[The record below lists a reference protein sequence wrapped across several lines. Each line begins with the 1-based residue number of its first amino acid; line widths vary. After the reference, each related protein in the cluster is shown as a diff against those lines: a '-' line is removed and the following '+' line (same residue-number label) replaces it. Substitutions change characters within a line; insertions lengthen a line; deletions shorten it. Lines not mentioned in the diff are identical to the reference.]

1 MILLVD
7 DDKSILN
14 INSQLLEHKGFKVS
28 AHLCA
33 KQALTAFS
41 QQPKTFKA
49 IITDQNMPNMT
60 GLDLIASAEKIKP
73 DTKAILYT
81 GMPSKSAP
89 EHITILLK
97 PARIEQIISLLNR
110 L

>member
-7 DDKSILN
+7 DDQSVLN
-14 INSQLLEHKGFKVS
+14 IYSQLLGHKGFKVS
-28 AHLCA
+28 AHLCP

-49 IITDQNMPNMT
+49 IITDQDMPSMS

-73 DTKAILYT
+73 DIKTILYT
-81 GMPSKSAP
+81 GMPPKSAP

-97 PARIEQIISLLNR
+97 PARLEEITSLLNR